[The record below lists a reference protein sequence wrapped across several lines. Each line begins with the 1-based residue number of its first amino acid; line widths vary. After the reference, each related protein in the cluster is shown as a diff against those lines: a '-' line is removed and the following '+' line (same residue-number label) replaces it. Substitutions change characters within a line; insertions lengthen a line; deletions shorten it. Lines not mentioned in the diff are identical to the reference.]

1 MASRL
6 IPTVLNFTRGHTAAP
21 PWTVSCGRSQN
32 LWSERTHSSVAL
44 GTQGIT
50 IELGE
55 QSTRRVLPTEEPDGD
70 GELKLPKMRSLV
82 IMILSNVLLQVS
94 NLWWPGLAIAI

>member
-6 IPTVLNFTRGHTAAP
+6 ILTVSNFTRGHSAAP
-21 PWTVSCGRSQN
+21 PWAQSRSRPQN
-32 LWSERTHSSVAL
+32 SWPERTHSSVAL
-44 GTQGIT
+44 GTQGVT
-50 IELGE
+50 TELSE
-55 QSTRRVLPTEEPDGD
+55 QSSLARRVLPAEEPDDD

-94 NLWWPGLAIAI
+94 NLQ